1 MEDGSGGK
9 PAEKEDVLRGGLV
22 ETVAV
27 HGDGVLGGI
36 VETVAVHEGLVE
48 TSMHVGMSLNNNMM
62 KGKGETGGKGE
73 TKGGWGR
80 KKCIQGKIIMQKS
93 IGEKKS
99 PNFYGSRKI

>member
-1 MEDGSGGK
+1 MENNKSTQKAGM
-9 PAEKEDVLRGGLV
+9 EKQQRTTAD
-22 ETVAV
+22 T
-27 HGDGVLGGI
+27 
-36 VETVAVHEGLVE
+36 
-48 TSMHVGMSLNNNMM
+48 VGMSLNNNMM